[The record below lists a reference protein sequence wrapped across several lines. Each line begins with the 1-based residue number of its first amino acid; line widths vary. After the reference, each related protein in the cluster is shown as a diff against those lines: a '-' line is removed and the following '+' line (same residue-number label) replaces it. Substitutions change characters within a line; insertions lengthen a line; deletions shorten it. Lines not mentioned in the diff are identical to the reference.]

1 MATPIDARRRGR
13 FGGRGRTIGLV
24 VVIALVVLAM
34 SLKGIATFYTDFLW
48 FRSLGLTSVWRKVL
62 GARIVL
68 ALIFISLFF
77 VLCWVNL
84 LVADRIAPSRRPA
97 GPEEDLLEAWHA
109 FVDRRARIVRVA
121 VAGVLALI
129 AGAGV
134 SSQWNEWLLFTHPV
148 KFDQVDP
155 LFHKDIGFYV
165 FRLPFLTFLTNWLFF
180 SFVMILLI
188 TAVQHYL
195 NGGIRLQV
203 ERDYVT
209 PQVKA
214 HLSLLLGVLAL
225 VKAAD
230 YWLQR
235 YELVF
240 SNRGVVDGATYTDVH
255 VQRPAIY
262 LLLLISVLSFGLLV
276 TNIFRR
282 GWQLPAVT
290 VGLWAFCAIAAG
302 NVYPAFVQR
311 FRVEPAQ
318 STKERVYVQRNI
330 DATRAAYG
338 LDDVTERQFSYEAE
352 PSTEEV
358 KASIDNL
365 SNTRLVTPIRI
376 ASTLTA
382 LQGVKEFY
390 KFGVPDLDRYTIDGQ
405 QKQVVIGVRELNEN
419 NSQSWENSH
428 LAYTHGDGV
437 VVAPADEVDRGLPD
451 FLVSGLPPQVKPN
464 LDVTINR
471 SQVYFGENL
480 GGYAIINTK
489 RDEIGIDSRTGATT
503 AANYADT
510 SSGESA
516 GVKIG
521 SFVRRAAFALRF
533 GSVDPLISDFV
544 TSDSQ
549 VIFKR
554 DVRER
559 VKAIAPFLTFDSDPY
574 PVLVDGRTVYVI
586 DGYTTTDKY
595 PYSQRV
601 GGVLSHNDLGGIN
614 YVRNSVKAVVDAYN
628 GSVTLYAMPGKDPLL
643 ESYKKAFPKL
653 FTNFAEMPQTLK
665 EHLRYPTDL
674 FDVQTAMWGRYHVN
688 DPTVLLENS
697 QRWDVASDPGSEPQ
711 ANNSST
717 AATGVSGAATTST
730 NQRMAPY
737 YTQTKL
743 PGEDKQSFVITR
755 SFSPASADNRT
766 PLLTGFMVGKSDLD
780 EYGKLVVYNVT
791 GGSPRAPSG
800 VMNRIASSDDVSE
813 AITLLNARGQ
823 GSKVYYGDLVAVPVG
838 NSLVYVRSLYV
849 QPEDDRTAA
858 VIQKVIVAVG
868 DRVEM
873 GDTFGDALDLAFP
886 AAKIGSQV
894 NGGTAPSSNGPA
906 PSTGNGS
913 SSGAT
918 GPGATGATGSSG
930 SGSGTSG
937 ATGAT
942 GSGGPV
948 SNGQQLSAILDQ
960 IKQKREQANKA
971 FGEGRFADYGQ
982 LQSDID
988 ALLNQMQALLT
999 APATPSGATTTTAVV
1014 NNSANGPTTTA
1025 GTAASGATGA
1035 GGAGASI
1042 TPSSTTGAAGI
1053 TPTSTVTTTTRKL
1066 TSA

>member
-1 MATPIDARRRGR
+1 MAIPIDARRRGR
-13 FGGRGRTIGLV
+13 FGGRGRTIALV
-24 VVIALVVLAM
+24 VVIAFVVLAL

-84 LVADRIAPSRRPA
+84 MVADRIAPSRRPA

-109 FVDRRARIVRVA
+109 FVDRRARVVRVA

-148 KFDQVDP
+148 KFNEVDP

-165 FRLPFLTFLTNWLFF
+165 FKLPFLTFLTNWLFF

-240 SNRGVVDGATYTDVH
+240 SQRGVIDGATYTDVH

-262 LLLLISVLSFGLLV
+262 LLLLISVLSFGLLI

-290 VGLWAFCAIAAG
+290 VGLWAFCAIVAG

-318 STKERVYVQRNI
+318 STKERVYVERNI
-330 DATRAAYG
+330 AATRSAYG
-338 LDDVTERQFSYEAE
+338 LDNVEQRQFDYEAD
-352 PSTEEV
+352 PTSAEV
-358 KASIDNL
+358 KASAENFA
-365 SNTRLVTPIRI
+365 NTRLVTPIRV

-382 LQGVKEFY
+382 LQGVKDFY
-390 KFGVPDLDRYTIDGQ
+390 KFGVPDLDRYTIGGKQ
-405 QKQVVIGVRELNEN
+405 TQVVIGVRELNEN
-419 NSQSWENSH
+419 NSQSWENAH

-451 FLVSGLPPQVKPN
+451 FLVSGLPPQVAPT

-489 RDEIGIDSRTGATT
+489 RAEIGIDSRSGATT
-503 AANYADT
+503 TSNFSDT
-510 SSGESA
+510 SDGEST
-516 GVKIG
+516 GVEIG

-533 GSVDPLISDFV
+533 GSIDPLISNFV
-544 TSDSQ
+544 TSSSR

-601 GGVLSHNDLGGIN
+601 SGVMSKNDLGGVN

-628 GSVTLYAMPGKDPLL
+628 GSVVLYAMPGKDPLL
-643 ESYKKAFPKL
+643 ESYEKAFPKL
-653 FTNFAEMPQTLK
+653 FTPFDQMPQTLQQ
-665 EHLRYPTDL
+665 HLRYPTDL
-674 FDVQTAMWGRYHVN
+674 FDVQTAMWGRYHVD

-711 ANNSST
+711 ANTST
-717 AATGVSGAATTST
+717 AATGVSGTATTSS

-737 YTQTKL
+737 YTQTQL
-743 PGEDKQSFVITR
+743 PGETKQSFVITR

-766 PLLTGFMVGKSDLD
+766 PLLTGFMVGKSDVGD
-780 EYGKLVVYNVT
+780 YGKLVVYNVA

-800 VMNRIASSDDVSE
+800 VMNRIASTADVSE

-823 GSKVYYGDLVAVPVG
+823 GSKVFYGDLVAVPVG

-849 QPEDDRTAA
+849 QPEDASTAA
-858 VIQKVIVAVG
+858 VIQKIIISVA
-868 DRVEM
+868 DRVVL
-873 GDTFGDALDLAFP
+873 GDTFADALNLAFP
-886 AAKIGSQV
+886 GTNIGDSV
-894 NGGTAPSSNGPA
+894 SGGAPATPATGTGAGTGSASGASGGTGTTG
-906 PSTGNGS
+906 STGS
-913 SSGAT
+913 TGAT
-918 GPGATGATGSSG
+918 GPSTNGGAVSSANSQRLTTILDQITQKRALANKAFGDGKFADYASLQSEIDTLLTEMQSILSGTPTGSSA
-930 SGSGTSG
+930 STTTSAGTSG
-937 ATGAT
+937 GASPGAT
-942 GSGGPV
+942 GSGSSGTP
-948 SNGQQLSAILDQ
+948 I
-960 IKQKREQANKA
+960 
-971 FGEGRFADYGQ
+971 
-982 LQSDID
+982 
-988 ALLNQMQALLT
+988 
-999 APATPSGATTTTAVV
+999 TPSGTGSSGP
-1014 NNSANGPTTTA
+1014 SA
-1025 GTAASGATGA
+1025 
-1035 GGAGASI
+1035 
-1042 TPSSTTGAAGI
+1042 SSV
-1053 TPTSTVTTTTRKL
+1053 VTTTTRKL

>member
-34 SLKGIATFYTDFLW
+34 SLKGIAGFYTDFLW
-48 FRSLGLTSVWRKVL
+48 FRSLGLTSVWRNVL

-68 ALIFISLFF
+68 ALIFISFFF

-84 LVADRIAPSRRPA
+84 FVADRIAPNRRPA
-97 GPEEDLLEAWHA
+97 GPEEDLLEAWHL

-134 SSQWNEWLLFTHPV
+134 SSQWNEWLLFTHAV
-148 KFDQVDP
+148 DFGEVDP
-155 LFHKDIGFYV
+155 LFQKDIGFYV

-235 YELVF
+235 YELLF
-240 SNRGVVDGATYTDVH
+240 SERGVVDGATYTDVN

-262 LLLLISVLSFGLLV
+262 LLLLISVLSFGLLI

-318 STKERVYVQRNI
+318 STKERIYVERNI
-330 DATRAAYG
+330 AATRIAYG
-338 LDDVTERQFSYEAE
+338 LDDVEERQLAYQPE
-352 PSTEEV
+352 PAANDI
-358 KASIDNL
+358 KAAADNFA
-365 SNTRLVTPIRI
+365 NTRLVTPIRI
-376 ASTLTA
+376 SSTLTA
-382 LQGVKEFY
+382 LQGVKDFY
-390 KFGVPDLDRYTIDGQ
+390 KFGTPDLDRYSIDGKQ
-405 QKQVVIGVRELNEN
+405 TQVVIGVRELNEDS
-419 NSQSWENSH
+419 SQSWENAH

-437 VVAPADEVDRGLPD
+437 VVAPADEVERGLPD
-451 FLVSGLPPQVKPN
+451 FLVSGLPPQVDPK
-464 LDVTINR
+464 LDLTINR

-489 RDEIGIDSRTGATT
+489 RAEIGIDSRSGETT
-503 AANYADT
+503 TSNFADT
-510 SSGESA
+510 SDGETA
-516 GVKIG
+516 GVEMG

-533 GSVDPLISDFV
+533 GSIDPLISDFV
-544 TSDSQ
+544 TSESR

-574 PVLVDGRTVYVI
+574 PVIVDGRTVYVI
-586 DGYTTTDKY
+586 DGYTTTNKY

-601 GGVLSHNDLGGIN
+601 GGVLSRNDLGGIN

-628 GSVTLYAMPGKDPLL
+628 GSVVLYAMPGKDPLL
-643 ESYKKAFPKL
+643 ESYTKAFPKL
-653 FTNFAEMPQTLK
+653 FTPFAEMPQTLQ

-674 FDVQTAMWGRYHVN
+674 FDVQTAMWGRYHVV

-711 ANNSST
+711 AN
-717 AATGVSGAATTST
+717 TGGASASGASGIGSSSN

-737 YTQTKL
+737 YAQMRL

-766 PLLTGFMVGKSDLD
+766 PLLTGFMVGKSDLA

-800 VMNRIASSDDVSE
+800 VMNRIASSDEVSE

-838 NSLVYVRSLYV
+838 NSLVYVRTLYV
-849 QPEDDRTAA
+849 QPEDDRTAS
-858 VIQKVIVAVG
+858 VIQKVIISVA
-868 DRVEM
+868 DRVIM
-873 GDTFGDALDLAFP
+873 DDTFSGALNLAFP
-886 AAKIGSQV
+886 GTGIGDTV
-894 NGGTAPSSNGPA
+894 TGGTAPTGTGTGTGSSPG
-906 PSTGNGS
+906 TGTGTGTGS

-918 GPGATGATGSSG
+918 GSTGGAVSSSG
-930 SGSGTSG
+930 SQRL
-937 ATGAT
+937 AT
-942 GSGGPV
+942 
-948 SNGQQLSAILDQ
+948 ILDQ
-960 IKQKREQANKA
+960 VKQKRDTANKA
-971 FGEGRFADYGQ
+971 FGDGKFAEYAQ
-982 LQSDID
+982 LQSEID
-988 ALLNQMQALLT
+988 ALLAEAQTILSSA
-999 APATPSGATTTTAVV
+999 APAAGSATTTT
-1014 NNSANGPTTTA
+1014 TTA
-1025 GTAASGATGA
+1025 TGSGTTGSTTS
-1035 GGAGASI
+1035 GGAPI
-1042 TPSSTTGAAGI
+1042 TPSSTAGTSGTGTSGTGTSGTGTGSTGPSAG
-1053 TPTSTVTTTTRKL
+1053 SVVTTTTRRL

>member
-1 MATPIDARRRGR
+1 
-13 FGGRGRTIGLV
+13 
-24 VVIALVVLAM
+24 
-34 SLKGIATFYTDFLW
+34 
-48 FRSLGLTSVWRKVL
+48 
-62 GARIVL
+62 
-68 ALIFISLFF
+68 
-77 VLCWVNL
+77 
-84 LVADRIAPSRRPA
+84 
-97 GPEEDLLEAWHA
+97 
-109 FVDRRARIVRVA
+109 
-121 VAGVLALI
+121 
-129 AGAGV
+129 
-134 SSQWNEWLLFTHPV
+134 
-148 KFDQVDP
+148 
-155 LFHKDIGFYV
+155 
-165 FRLPFLTFLTNWLFF
+165 
-180 SFVMILLI
+180 
-188 TAVQHYL
+188 
-195 NGGIRLQV
+195 
-203 ERDYVT
+203 
-209 PQVKA
+209 
-214 HLSLLLGVLAL
+214 
-225 VKAAD
+225 
-230 YWLQR
+230 
-235 YELVF
+235 
-240 SNRGVVDGATYTDVH
+240 
-255 VQRPAIY
+255 
-262 LLLLISVLSFGLLV
+262 
-276 TNIFRR
+276 
-282 GWQLPAVT
+282 
-290 VGLWAFCAIAAG
+290 
-302 NVYPAFVQR
+302 
-311 FRVEPAQ
+311 
-318 STKERVYVQRNI
+318 
-330 DATRAAYG
+330 
-338 LDDVTERQFSYEAE
+338 
-352 PSTEEV
+352 
-358 KASIDNL
+358 
-365 SNTRLVTPIRI
+365 
-376 ASTLTA
+376 
-382 LQGVKEFY
+382 
-390 KFGVPDLDRYTIDGQ
+390 VPDLDRYTIDGQ

-516 GVKIG
+516 GVRIG

-533 GSVDPLISDFV
+533 GSIDPLISDFV
-544 TSDSQ
+544 TSESQ

-601 GGVLSHNDLGGIN
+601 GGVMSHNDLGGIN

-628 GSVTLYAMPGKDPLL
+628 GTVTLYAMPGKDPLL
-643 ESYKKAFPKL
+643 ESYRKAFPKL
-653 FTNFAEMPQTLK
+653 FTDFADMPQTLK

-711 ANNSST
+711 ANNGAT

-737 YTQTKL
+737 YTQTRL
-743 PGEDKQSFVITR
+743 PGESKQSFVITR

-873 GDTFGDALDLAFP
+873 GDTFGQALDLAFP
-886 AAKIGSQV
+886 AAKVGDLV
-894 NGGTAPSSNGPA
+894 NGGTAPTTNAPA
-906 PSTGNGS
+906 PSAGNGS
-913 SSGAT
+913 STGAT
-918 GPGATGATGSSG
+918 GAGATGATGSSG

-937 ATGAT
+937 ATGGT

-948 SNGQQLSAILDQ
+948 SSGQQLSAILDQ

-988 ALLNQMQALLT
+988 SLLNQMQALLT
-999 APATPSGATTTTAVV
+999 APAGSSGGATTTTAVAS
-1014 NNSANGPTTTA
+1014 NSSSGPGTT
-1025 GTAASGATGA
+1025 GTGSGASGVTASGAP
-1035 GGAGASI
+1035 I
-1042 TPSSTTGAAGI
+1042 TPSSTGASGI
-1053 TPTSTVTTTTRKL
+1053 TTTSTVTTTTRRL

>member
-1 MATPIDARRRGR
+1 MAIPIDARRRGR
-13 FGGRGRTIGLV
+13 FGSRGRTVGLV
-24 VVIALVVLAM
+24 AVIALVVLAM
-34 SLKGIATFYTDFLW
+34 SLKGIAGFYTDFLW
-48 FRSLGLTSVWRKVL
+48 FRSLGLTEVWRKVL
-62 GARIVL
+62 GARVVL
-68 ALIFISLFF
+68 ALIFIAVFF

-84 LVADRIAPSRRPA
+84 LVADRIAPTRRPA
-97 GPEEDLLEAWHA
+97 GPEEDLLEAWHL

-129 AGAGV
+129 SGAGV

-148 KFDQVDP
+148 NFDQVDP

-240 SNRGVVDGATYTDVH
+240 SDRGVVDGATYTDVN

-262 LLLLISVLSFGLLV
+262 LLLLISVLSFGLLI

-318 STKERVYVQRNI
+318 STKERVYVERNI
-330 DATRAAYG
+330 AATRAAYG
-338 LDDVTERQFSYEAE
+338 IDNIEEKQFAYNAE
-352 PSTEEV
+352 PTAAEV
-358 KASIDNL
+358 KAAAENFA
-365 SNTRLVTPIRI
+365 NTRLVTPIRV

-382 LQGVKEFY
+382 LQGVKDFY
-390 KFGVPDLDRYTIDGQ
+390 KFGVPDLDRYSIDG
-405 QKQVVIGVRELNEN
+405 KQTQVIIGVRELNEN
-419 NSQSWENSH
+419 NIQSWENAH

-437 VVAPADEVDRGLPD
+437 VLAPADEVERGLPD
-451 FLVSGLPPQVKPN
+451 FLVSGLPPQVNPK
-464 LDVTINR
+464 LDLTINR

-480 GGYAIINTK
+480 GGYAIINTN
-489 RDEIGIDSRTGATT
+489 RDEIGIDSRSGETT
-503 AANYADT
+503 T
-510 SSGESA
+510 SNFGETSNGESA
-516 GVKIG
+516 GVAMG
-521 SFVRRAAFALRF
+521 SLVRRGAFALRF
-533 GSVDPLISDFV
+533 GSIDPLISSFIK
-544 TSDSQ
+544 SDSR

-574 PVLVDGRTVYVI
+574 PVIVDGRIVYVI

-601 GGVLSHNDLGGIN
+601 GGVMSKNDLGGIN

-628 GSVTLYAMPGKDPLL
+628 GQVTLYAMPGKDPLL
-643 ESYKKAFPKL
+643 ESYTKAFPKL
-653 FTNFAEMPQTLK
+653 FTPFAAMPQTLQ

-674 FDVQTAMWGRYHVN
+674 FDVQTAMWGRYHVD

-697 QRWDVASDPGSEPQ
+697 QRWDVASDPGAEPQ
-711 ANNSST
+711 GTSGG
-717 AATGVSGAATTST
+717 AAASGASGAAATSS

-743 PGEDKQSFVITR
+743 PGEDKQSFVVTR

-766 PLLTGFMVGKSDLD
+766 PLLTGFMVGKSDFAD
-780 EYGKLVVYNVT
+780 YGKLVVYNVT

-800 VMNRIASSDDVSE
+800 VMNLIASSDQVSQ

-823 GSKVYYGDLVAVPVG
+823 GSKVYYGDLVAIPVG

-858 VIQKVIVAVG
+858 VIQKVIVSVA
-868 DRVEM
+868 DRVVM
-873 GDTFGDALDLAFP
+873 ADTFGAALNLAFP
-886 AAKIGSQV
+886 GTGV
-894 NGGTAPSSNGPA
+894 GDVVTGGTAPSGTSPSGTGSGTGTGSGSG
-906 PSTGNGS
+906 STGGGSGASGSTGTSSGGSVS
-913 SSGAT
+913 SSGGQRLAT
-918 GPGATGATGSSG
+918 ILDQITQKRDAANKAFGAGKFAEYAQLQSEIDALLAEMKSILTSTAPGTASSG
-930 SGSGTSG
+930 SGSSG
-937 ATGAT
+937 
-942 GSGGPV
+942 
-948 SNGQQLSAILDQ
+948 
-960 IKQKREQANKA
+960 
-971 FGEGRFADYGQ
+971 
-982 LQSDID
+982 
-988 ALLNQMQALLT
+988 
-999 APATPSGATTTTAVV
+999 PAATAV
-1014 NNSANGPTTTA
+1014 
-1025 GTAASGATGA
+1025 
-1035 GGAGASI
+1035 
-1042 TPSSTTGAAGI
+1042 
-1053 TPTSTVTTTTRKL
+1053 VTTTTRRPI
-1066 TSA
+1066 AA